1 MSEKMIS
8 STRGDGASVGLV
20 LSGGGAKGAYQA
32 GVLKALSELDVQVDV
47 IAGASIGTLNGAIIS
62 AADNQAQAASNLRQL
77 WLELAEITPLRI
89 GSKVLTFPSYLALL
103 AGFGLTSPMI
113 GAASTA
119 LMGAPSLFGKFIG
132 KNVVAQVAQYA
143 GLADVFSS
151 SDEGVL
157 CNMRIKNL
165 IDRFLSDGGLS
176 GRIPLYASVY
186 PTQGAG
192 VDLLRILGSVI
203 SIDDTADSEFIHIQK
218 LPCAEQKKVL
228 LASAALPLLYA
239 PQEINGQ
246 LYSDG
251 GQGGWSTIQ
260 GNTPITPLLNAG
272 CKYIVVTH
280 LSDGSL
286 WDRSLF
292 PGASI
297 IEIRPKTAP
306 ITRKDAVSDL
316 LGFDNEKIPSWI
328 KQGYDDTIASIAPIL
343 KTLNIFGELNHSER
357 MRDEALKNTG
367 EQALHNAMERLD
379 R

>member
-8 STRGDGASVGLV
+8 STKGASVGLV

-62 AADNQAQAASNLRQL
+62 AADSQAQAASHLRQL

-89 GSKVLTFPSYLALL
+89 GSQVLNLPAYLALL
-103 AGFGLTSPMI
+103 TGFGLTSPII
-113 GAASTA
+113 GAASST
-119 LMGAPSLFGKFIG
+119 LMKASSLPGKFIG
-132 KNVVAQVAQYA
+132 KNVLAQLAQYA

-157 CNMRIKNL
+157 CNKRIKNL
-165 IDRFLSDGGLS
+165 INRFLPDGGLS
-176 GRIPLYASVY
+176 ERIPLYASVY
-186 PTQGAG
+186 PTQGADL
-192 VDLLRILGSVI
+192 DLLRILGSMI
-203 SIDDTADSEFIHIQK
+203 SIGDTVDSKFLHVQQ

-286 WDRSLF
+286 WDRSRF
-292 PGASI
+292 PDASI

-306 ITRKDAVSDL
+306 MTRKGAISDV

-328 KQGYDDTIASIAPIL
+328 QQGYDDTIASIAPIL
-343 KTLNIFGELNHSER
+343 KTLNIFGELNHSAKV
-357 MRDEALKNTG
+357 RDEALKNTG
-367 EQALHNAMERLD
+367 EQALHKAMEKFSR
-379 R
+379 